1 MQLRQL
7 LAIVQGSKLSRKVY
21 LQNSLN
27 DWEKRNKSFYQ
38 RIRKLK
44 VAVMM
49 NSLVGTYHSLGSVCS
64 SYPLPC

>member
-7 LAIVQGSKLSRKVY
+7 LAVVEGSKLSRRVY

-27 DWEKRNKSFYQ
+27 DWETLNKTFYQ

-49 NSLVGTYHSLGSVCS
+49 NSPVGTNHLFGTVYSPYL
-64 SYPLPC
+64 LP